1 MSPDTYTHLVT
12 SVFVGG
18 VTAVLSVETL
28 LEARLTSE
36 EEVTRRA
43 LRRWASVGVALCC
56 FVALFLEFEKGSGVL
71 WMTGP
76 VLFGPLLV
84 SWFYVVRRFARAVAF
99 RLLPLAAISFG
110 SGALLFTSTYFDTP
124 PFVLVLP
131 SFLATATFCSVVTAV
146 RAFAARR
153 KLGG

>member
-1 MSPDTYTHLVT
+1 LTPHAYTHLVS

-18 VTAVLSVETL
+18 VAAVLSVETL

-36 EEVTRRA
+36 EELTRRA

-56 FVALFLEFEKGSGVL
+56 FVALFLEFEKGEGVL
-71 WMTGP
+71 WLTGP

-84 SWFYVVRRFARAVAF
+84 AWFYLVRLVARAVAF
-99 RLLPLAAISFG
+99 RRLPLAAFSLG

-124 PFVLVLP
+124 PVTLVLP
-131 SFLATATFCSVVTAV
+131 SFLAAATLCSVVTAV